1 MKNQQFVHEVQDVD
15 YNTSLEPEALYVME
29 CIKIHICGVF
39 LAPIKESVESFILA
53 PILASKVK
61 LLNNIRFYLHIGI
74 LMCKCIFINTC
85 VCFLAEDSAKR
96 LQAVRVPAEVS
107 WNQLELGSQ
116 RGNISNFS
124 FL

>member
-1 MKNQQFVHEVQDVD
+1 M
-15 YNTSLEPEALYVME
+15 
-29 CIKIHICGVF
+29 
-39 LAPIKESVESFILA
+39 
-53 PILASKVK
+53 
-61 LLNNIRFYLHIGI
+61 YLHKYI
-74 LMCKCIFINTC
+74 
-85 VCFLAEDSAKR
+85 CFLAEDSAKR

>member
-1 MKNQQFVHEVQDVD
+1 MRCF
-15 YNTSLEPEALYVME
+15 
-29 CIKIHICGVF
+29 F
-39 LAPIKESVESFILA
+39 LLVIKESIESFILA

-74 LMCKCIFINTC
+74 LMCKCIFKNTC

-116 RGNISNFS
+116 RGNISFPLLFFPLNPVINKWG
-124 FL
+124 